1 GFVTVVA
8 GPAAEP
14 GDGPPGPGQGIGRM
28 RILLLGSALLQL
40 LLEGVQDLN
49 LGSVEDVAGRLVSST
64 GGAREHELHG
74 DDGGEE
80 RNDHK
85 LFESLPVLDDA
96 LLDAQPLTLKGSK
109 QLLDVPAQAIP
120 ADHR

>member
-1 GFVTVVA
+1 TWAHIFCEGIAIDDAVEALKAVSHGDRPRGFVTVVA

-28 RILLLGSALLQL
+28 RILLLGSAPLQL

-49 LGSVEDVAGRLVSST
+49 LGSVEDVAGRLVSSS

-74 DDGGEE
+74 
-80 RNDHK
+80 
-85 LFESLPVLDDA
+85 
-96 LLDAQPLTLKGSK
+96 
-109 QLLDVPAQAIP
+109 
-120 ADHR
+120 